1 MKVLV
6 VDDVGFMR
14 HYLERLL
21 RQNGYQVC
29 TAASASEALQILKSE
44 NAIEV
49 VLTDLMMPGMD
60 GIALFKAARTID
72 RFNDS
77 GPLPPPAFLLITAM
91 RPTLTSPRQ
100 DANLFKEAIDLGFVD
115 VLLKPVDQ
123 ALLLRRLR
131 ELRRQRSGGSESTD
145 APGTVTPDSPSD
157 WSSVL
162 QVHQA
167 HAERLYEATDR
178 TVLLQFRDQVLKQ
191 AAHVKELLKKVEQRA
206 SEEQQFAKT
215 LQSLRE
221 AADSVL
227 AAKNESALLAICE
240 QLEARARQI
249 KQKLTGPAGGA
260 EATPAEAA
268 SGEPS

>member
-29 TAASASEALQILKSE
+29 TAASGAEALQILKSE

-60 GIALFKAARTID
+60 GIALFKSARTID

-100 DANLFKEAIDLGFVD
+100 DANLLKEAIDLGFVD
-115 VLLKPVDQ
+115 VLFKPVDQ
-123 ALLLRRLR
+123 ALLLRRLG
-131 ELRRQRSGGSESTD
+131 ELRRQRSGGTESTSAPGSATLD
-145 APGTVTPDSPSD
+145 APTD
-157 WSSVL
+157 WLAVL

-167 HAERLYEATDR
+167 HAERLYEVTDR

-191 AAHVKELLKKVEQRA
+191 AARVKELLKKVEQRA

-240 QLEARARQI
+240 QLEARARHI
-249 KQKLTGPAGGA
+249 KQKLTGPAVGGETTA
-260 EATPAEAA
+260 VVESTQ
-268 SGEPS
+268 EPS